1 VAILIL
7 FVAMLATTVTG
18 KYGAISP
25 ADRRL
30 VGLNGAA
37 DMLDVSRS
45 KVHLMVQAGDFDT
58 VRVGRRLLITVDS
71 IDAYIARKQAEQS

>member
-18 KYGAISP
+18 KYGAIHP

-37 DMLDVSRS
+37 DMLDLSRS
-45 KVHLMVQAGDFDT
+45 KIHLEVQAGEFDV
-58 VRVGRRLLITVDS
+58 VRIGRRLLITVDS
-71 IDAYIARKQAEQS
+71 IDAYIERKRQES